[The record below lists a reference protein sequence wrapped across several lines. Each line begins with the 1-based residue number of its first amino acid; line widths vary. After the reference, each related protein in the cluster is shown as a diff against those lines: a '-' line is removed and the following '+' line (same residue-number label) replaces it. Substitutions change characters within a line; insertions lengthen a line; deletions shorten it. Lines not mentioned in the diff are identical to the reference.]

1 MNSRFGWM
9 SLSSMNEYG
18 HTKPALC
25 GLIVIC
31 SLLGLL
37 VFSSTTVLA
46 SSPST
51 DNRRTYL
58 NSGYSALKIFLQDEQ
73 YLTIIRRTKAVLMF
87 EGISESSKRI
97 IDAISDTSAT
107 ALEQLEYIASA
118 KPPIRLKV
126 FSEDSIAMTTLDAMR
141 MTTAKEL
148 IFNSDDFEKSLL
160 LSQAQILRVISHL
173 LREIE
178 QQEPNLKR
186 KDWLGKLAD
195 RYEGYYR
202 EVYARI
208 SVAKPAGG

>member
-1 MNSRFGWM
+1 M
-9 SLSSMNEYG
+9 SLSIMNKYS

-31 SLLGLL
+31 SLLGML
-37 VFSSTTVLA
+37 VFSDRTVLA
-46 SSPST
+46 SSQAT
-51 DNRRTYL
+51 DDRRVNL
-58 NSGYSALKIFLQDEQ
+58 NTGYSALKLFLQDEQ

-87 EGISESSKRI
+87 EGISESSKQL

-107 ALEQLEYIASA
+107 ALEQLDYIASA
-118 KPPIRLKV
+118 KPSIQLKE
-126 FSEDSIAMTTLDAMR
+126 FSDTSIAMTTLDAMR

-148 IFNSDDFEKSLL
+148 LFNSDDFEKSLL

-173 LREIE
+173 LRGIE

-186 KDWLGKLAD
+186 KDWLGNLAG

-202 EVYARI
+202 KVYARI
-208 SVAKPAGG
+208 TVMKPAGG